1 MGRSRLAIVVPVR
14 NEEKTIKKVIISLK
28 KYGDILIVDDS
39 STDKTSIIIQNLPI
53 KFIKN
58 KINLGYEGTVLKG
71 IKYLLKKN
79 YKYIATFDADG
90 EHDPKFL
97 QNIKKIK
104 NFDLLIGK
112 RKKFNRFSEYFF
124 SFFIRLFFNIHDPLS
139 GLRVYST
146 NILKKIKLINE
157 NDFNTYLIF
166 KIKNNNGRI
175 IHKPLNVKKRKDN
188 SRLGD
193 NFKVS
198 LNIFISLFK
207 VILKIMIYKINKYY
221 KYNLKKI

>member
-1 MGRSRLAIVVPVR
+1 MGRSRLAIVVPTR

-39 STDKTSIIIQNLPI
+39 STDKTSSIIQNLQI

-58 KINLGYEGTVLKG
+58 KIKLGYEGTVLKG

-97 QNIKKIK
+97 LNIKKIK

-124 SFFIRLFFNIHDPLS
+124 SIFVRLFFNVHDPLS
-139 GLRVYST
+139 GLRIYNT
-146 NILKKIKLINE
+146 NIL
-157 NDFNTYLIF
+157 
-166 KIKNNNGRI
+166 
-175 IHKPLNVKKRKDN
+175 
-188 SRLGD
+188 
-193 NFKVS
+193 
-198 LNIFISLFK
+198 
-207 VILKIMIYKINKYY
+207 
-221 KYNLKKI
+221 

>member
-1 MGRSRLAIVVPVR
+1 MGRSRLAIVVPAR
-14 NEEKTIKKVIISLK
+14 NEEKTIKKVIFSLK

-39 STDKTSIIIQNLPI
+39 STDKTSFIIQNLSI
-53 KFIKN
+53 RYIKN

-97 QNIKKIK
+97 LNIKKIK

-112 RKKFNRFSEYFF
+112 RKKLNRFSEYFF
-124 SFFIRLFFNIHDPLS
+124 SFVTRLFFNIHDPLS
-139 GLRVYST
+139 GLRIYNT
-146 NILKKIKLINE
+146 NFLKKIKLMNE

-166 KIKNNNGRI
+166 KIKNLDGRI
-175 IHKPLNVKKRKDN
+175 IHRPLNVKKRKDN
-188 SRLGD
+188 SRLGND
-193 NFKVS
+193 FKVN
-198 LNIFISLFK
+198 LNIIISLFK
-207 VILKIMIYKINKYY
+207 FILKIMIYKINRYCK
-221 KYNLKKI
+221 

>member
-1 MGRSRLAIVVPVR
+1 M
-14 NEEKTIKKVIISLK
+14 
-28 KYGDILIVDDS
+28 
-39 STDKTSIIIQNLPI
+39 
-53 KFIKN
+53 
-58 KINLGYEGTVLKG
+58 
-71 IKYLLKKN
+71 
-79 YKYIATFDADG
+79 
-90 EHDPKFL
+90 
-97 QNIKKIK
+97 
-104 NFDLLIGK
+104 
-112 RKKFNRFSEYFF
+112 
-124 SFFIRLFFNIHDPLS
+124 S
-139 GLRVYST
+139 GLRVYNT

-193 NFKVS
+193 TFKVN